1 MIDGVIIKVL
11 KRIPDDRGKILHV
24 MKSSDE
30 EFKAFGEVYCSTVYP
45 GIVKG
50 WHLHKKMTLNYVVL
64 LGKIK
69 FVLYDSRKDSPTVGE
84 TQVVY
89 MGEENYVRVTVPPLV
104 WNGFMGLGLKE
115 AFVINFTDIPHDPE
129 EIIRMD
135 PHNNEIIDFDWTVKD
150 R

>member
-89 MGEENYVRVTVPPLV
+89 MG
-104 WNGFMGLGLKE
+104 
-115 AFVINFTDIPHDPE
+115 
-129 EIIRMD
+129 
-135 PHNNEIIDFDWTVKD
+135 
-150 R
+150 